1 MPAGLAGAAMPG
13 VQGRE
18 RLSLPSLTLD
28 SVRGSGRGGVSASP
42 AQDGPVLSGRGGS
55 LDFDAVSSH
64 LSALDES
71 PVSDAASPD
80 DGRPARY
87 RLGLT
92 LGLGRTAGSRPLP
105 RTGEPQPDGS
115 TGAPSPPP
123 PMSLKKIL
131 SVKDS
136 SGMLQTTAK
145 TLRWGRATRGRM
157 RKGRQASFSMGG
169 DDDDTGGGQA
179 YDPLALLK
187 KTIPLASTRVELRHG
202 RLFKGWYSF
211 SLEVRGETVLLYD
224 SREGVWEESHSYSSL
239 VALFSLVGTTIQP
252 HAGPCIRVCK
262 EGESSV
268 IDLRFGSDE
277 VAAQWETLLRR
288 VADTRKVGIR
298 DFDVIA
304 AIGKGASGRVF
315 LVRDVLTGMKLALKA
330 INKSDSVFECRSS
343 YRHAVDERLAMGL
356 TDGQSCFVQ
365 LRFAFQTK
373 KTLYLAT
380 EFCEGGD
387 LFYYIMQNNGGL
399 DEKRACFVVAEVVLA
414 LEKLHNMGIIYRD
427 LKPENILLDAA
438 GHVRI
443 ADFGLCKLL
452 HQDIA
457 QAGDGAPSSLV
468 GESAAERPRHLRR
481 TRTVCGTHSYVAPE
495 MLGSKGYGHSIDV
508 WCLGIFL
515 YHIMVGRPPFDADDV
530 DEVKRHFL
538 SFNVPYFDDFM
549 SIDAIAL
556 LQGLLNLDSSER
568 LGCGPD
574 GLAAVKS
581 HPFFKTID
589 WEALASRSGKHEG
602 GLFTGPYTK
611 LPTAASSVAGTS
623 VSGSVAPAD
632 DDARLLRNF
641 DLMEWAD
648 VTLDEDRDDPAYGDG
663 RLFPIFKARKRAFD
677 NHYLSNFAFCA
688 ASNTRL

>member
-1 MPAGLAGAAMPG
+1 MPG

-28 SVRGSGRGGVSASP
+28 SVRSGRESVRSGRGSASGGP
-42 AQDGPVLSGRGGS
+42 APVNSAHSGRGGS

-80 DGRPARY
+80 DGRPSRY
-87 RLGLT
+87 RLGLA
-92 LGLGRTAGSRPLP
+92 LGLGRAPGSRPLS
-105 RTGEPQPDGS
+105 RNGEPRPDGA

-136 SGMLQTTAK
+136 SGMLQSTAK

-157 RKGRQASFSMGG
+157 RRNRQASFSMGW
-169 DDDDTGGGQA
+169 DDDDAASGGQA

-187 KTIPLASTRVELRHG
+187 KTVPLASTCVELRHG

-224 SREGVWEESHSYSSL
+224 SPEGVWAETHSYSSL
-239 VALFSLVGTTIQP
+239 VAMFSLIGTTIQP
-252 HAGPCIRVCK
+252 HVGQCIRVCK

-268 IDLRFGSDE
+268 IDLRFSSDE

-343 YRHAVDERLAMGL
+343 YRHAVDERLAMAL
-356 TDGQSCFVQ
+356 TDGQPCFVQ

-399 DEKRACFVVAEVVLA
+399 DEKRACFVVAEVILA
-414 LEKLHNMGIIYRD
+414 LEKLHNLGIIYRD

-457 QAGDGAPSSLV
+457 QADDGVSLNLN
-468 GESAAERPRHLRR
+468 GEAAAERPRHLRR

-495 MLGSKGYGHSIDV
+495 MLGTKGYGHSIDV

-549 SIDAIAL
+549 SLDAIAL
-556 LQGLLNLDSSER
+556 LQGLLNMDCAER

-574 GLAAVKS
+574 GLAAVKA

-602 GLFTGPYTK
+602 GLFTGPYAK
-611 LPTAASSVAGTS
+611 LPNASRSVGGTS
-623 VSGSVAPAD
+623 VSGSMVAPAD

-688 ASNTRL
+688 ASSTRL